1 MGFSPLADMSRR
13 IPDGGRS
20 STRKSRITG
29 FTIHHNAGV
38 DSYGE
43 ATNPS
48 REVSANYWITNEGDI
63 LPQIDENRRAW
74 TTGSAN
80 YPAGAASDHRNITVE
95 VSNSPEG
102 VRTKSWAIS
111 PAARLSLEKLIGDVF
126 KRHSLGTV
134 RRGKTSGVAIHK
146 DFVPTSCPGPWIS
159 SRLASII
166 ANAEQF
172 RVGGTHVAPAPS
184 IAPAPLIA
192 PPFPVGIGPGKT
204 SPSAIPLQRQLKKA
218 GFMATSVPEAA
229 NYGPKTQEAVARF
242 HNKHTEFRAPGDDW
256 DTRIGPKGW
265 AYLFQKY

>member
-13 IPDGGRS
+13 IPDGNRS

-48 REVSANYWITNEGDI
+48 REVSANYWIANDGTI
-63 LPQIDENRRAW
+63 IPQIDETRRAW
-74 TTGSAN
+74 TTGSAK

-95 VSNSPEG
+95 VSNTPEG
-102 VRTKSWAIS
+102 VKNKTWAIS

-126 KRHSLGTV
+126 RRHGLGTV
-134 RRGKTSGVAIHK
+134 RRGKMAGVAIHK

-159 SRLASII
+159 ARLASII
-166 ANAEQF
+166 QNAEGY
-172 RVGGTHVAPAPS
+172 RVGPAHAAPAP
-184 IAPAPLIA
+184 AVA
-192 PPFPVGIGPGKT
+192 PPFPLGLGPNKT
-204 SPSAIPLQRQLKKA
+204 SPSAVPLQRQLKKA
-218 GFMATSVPEAA
+218 GLLDASVPEAA

-242 HNKHTEFRAPGDDW
+242 HNRHTQFRASGTDW
-256 DTRIGPKGW
+256 DIAIGPRGW

>member
-38 DSYGE
+38 NSYGE

-48 REVSANYWITNEGDI
+48 REVSAQYWIANDGTI
-63 LPQIDENRRAW
+63 IPQIDESRRAW
-74 TTGSAN
+74 TTGHAS

-111 PAARLSLEKLIGDVF
+111 PEARLSLEKLIGDVF
-126 KRHSLGTV
+126 RRHNLGTV
-134 RRGKTSGVAIHK
+134 RRGKMAGVAIHK
-146 DFVPTSCPGPWIS
+146 DFVSTSCPGPWIS

-166 ANAEQF
+166 VNAEKY
-172 RVGGTHVAPAPS
+172 RVGGTHV
-184 IAPAPLIA
+184 APAPLIA
-192 PPFPVGIGPGKT
+192 PPFPVGIGPNKT

-218 GFMATSVPEAA
+218 GFMSTSVPEAA

-242 HNKHTEFRAPGDDW
+242 HNKHTQFRADGSDW
-256 DTRIGPKGW
+256 DIAIGPRGW